1 MFSAQRKKNPRR
13 RQPVTEADVLIV
25 GGGLVGGALAAALA
39 AEGIAVAVVDRER
52 PGQAG
57 SANAGAAKYDAKYDG
72 RVSAI
77 ALSSRRLLE
86 GIGTWAA
93 LAPEATPIRHIRV
106 AEAGTPYFLHYDSR
120 EVGGEPFGYM
130 VENRVLRRE
139 LGRRIENRGG
149 ISLFAPARIETLAR
163 GSFGVE
169 AALAGGRRVRAMLA
183 VAADGAASR
192 TRNDAGIGLARRNY
206 GQSAIVCTV
215 RHERPHGFI
224 AHELFHPAGP
234 FAILPTRGRAGES
247 PRAKSWGRSAIV
259 WSERKDLAPHFARL
273 DEDAFGLELTR
284 RAGDFLGRMRLDSP
298 RWTYPL
304 SVQFAHRMTAER
316 LALAGDAAHAMH
328 PVAGQGLNMGL
339 RDAAALASV
348 LAEAKGLGLDLGA
361 PDVLERYGRWRRF
374 DNGLM
379 LAMTDSLVRLFSNDL
394 APLRTLRGLGLSAV
408 NRVPPLRRLFAR
420 HAMGVVGDLPR
431 LMRGS
436 DASAPA
442 GSP

>member
-1 MFSAQRKKNPRR
+1 MVSAGSKKSPR
-13 RQPVTEADVLIV
+13 RQPVTEADVLVV
-25 GGGLVGGALAAALA
+25 GGGLVGGVLASALA
-39 AEGIAVAVVDRER
+39 AEGLAVAVVDRES

-57 SANAGAAKYDAKYDG
+57 PARADAAKYDG

-77 ALSSRRLLE
+77 ALSSKRLLE
-86 GIGTWAA
+86 GIGAWAA
-93 LAPEATPIRHIRV
+93 LARDATPIRHIRV
-106 AEAGTPYFLHYDSR
+106 AEAGTPHFLHYDSR

-130 VENRVLRRE
+130 VENRVLKRE
-139 LGRRIENRGG
+139 LGRRLGRLDG
-149 ISLFAPARIETLAR
+149 IALFAPARIETLAR

-169 AALAGGRRVRAMLA
+169 ATLAGGRRIRSALA
-183 VAADGAASR
+183 VAADGAGSR
-192 TRNDAGIGLARRNY
+192 TRNDAGIGVTRRSY

-215 RHERPHGFI
+215 RHERPHDFI

-234 FAILPTRGRAGES
+234 FAILPTNGR
-247 PRAKSWGRSAIV
+247 RSAIV
-259 WSERKDLAPHFARL
+259 WSERADLAPHFAGL
-273 DEDAFGLELTR
+273 DEDAFAGELMR

-298 RWTYPL
+298 RRTYPL
-304 SVQFAHRMTAER
+304 SVQFAHRMVTER

-379 LAMTDSLVRLFSNDL
+379 LAMTDGLVRLFSNDL
-394 APLRTLRGLGLSAV
+394 APLRLARGLGLSAV
-408 NRVPPLRRLFAR
+408 NRLAPLRRLFAR

-431 LMRGS
+431 LMRS
-436 DASAPA
+436 PDASAPA
-442 GSP
+442 AGP

>member
-1 MFSAQRKKNPRR
+1 MFSAKPKKNPRR
-13 RQPVTEADVLIV
+13 RQPVTEVDVLIV
-25 GGGLVGGALAAALA
+25 GGGLVGGVLASALA
-39 AEGIAVAVVDRER
+39 AEGLAVAVVDRES

-57 SANAGAAKYDAKYDG
+57 TANAGAAKYDG

-86 GIGTWAA
+86 GIGAWAA
-93 LAPEATPIRHIRV
+93 LDPEATPIRHIRV
-106 AEAGTPYFLHYDSR
+106 AEAGTPHFLHYDSR
-120 EVGGEPFGYM
+120 EVGGEPFGFM
-130 VENRVLRRE
+130 VENRVLKRE
-139 LGRRIENRGG
+139 LGRWIERRKG
-149 ISLFAPARIETLAR
+149 IALFAPARIETLAR

-169 AALAGGRRVRAMLA
+169 AALDGGRRIRAMLA

-192 TRNDAGIGLARRNY
+192 TRAQAGIGVARASY

-259 WSERKDLAPHFARL
+259 WSERADLAPIFTQLGEEAFA
-273 DEDAFGLELTR
+273 EELMR
-284 RAGDFLGRMRLDSP
+284 RAGDFLGRIRLDSP

-304 SVQFAHRMTAER
+304 SVQFAHRMVAER
-316 LALAGDAAHAMH
+316 LVLAGDAAHAMH

-339 RDAAALASV
+339 RDAAALVDV
-348 LAEAKGLGLDLGA
+348 LAEAKSLGLDLGA

-394 APLRTLRGLGLSAV
+394 APLRLARGFGLSAV
-408 NRVPPLRRLFAR
+408 NRLAPLRRLFAR
-420 HAMGVVGDLPR
+420 HAMGVVGNLPS
-431 LMRGS
+431 LMRG
-436 DASAPA
+436 
-442 GSP
+442 